1 MLVAYY
7 RRPDGSIRYFHS
19 VDNAKR
25 DTIHERAE
33 TYNNDP
39 RTRDKVHIVEYAPD
53 SFEAHLF
60 EVATKAK
67 LFSIETLNDLL
78 SDLADAENQIL
89 DLIRQAEEA
98 AE

>member
-19 VDNAKR
+19 VDTARR
-25 DTIHERAE
+25 DTIYESAE
-33 TYNNDP
+33 TYNSDP
-39 RTRDKVHIVEYAPD
+39 RMRDKVTIVEYAPD

-60 EVATKAK
+60 EAAMKARS
-67 LFSIETLNDLL
+67 LSVETLRDLL

-89 DLIRQAEEA
+89 DLLHQAEEA
-98 AE
+98 ER

>member
-25 DTIHERAE
+25 DTIYESAE

-39 RTRDKVHIVEYAPD
+39 RTPDKVHIVEYAPD

-67 LFSIETLNDLL
+67 LFNIETLNDLL
-78 SDLADAENQIL
+78 SDLADAENYIL
-89 DLIRQAEEA
+89 DLIHQAAEA
-98 AE
+98 AP

>member
-7 RRPDGSIRYFHS
+7 RKPDGSIRYFHS
-19 VDNAKR
+19 VDDARR
-25 DTIHERAE
+25 DTIYESAE

-39 RTRDKVHIVEYAPD
+39 RTRDKVTIVEYAPD

-60 EVATKAK
+60 EAATKARS
-67 LFSIETLNDLL
+67 LSIETLRDLL

-89 DLIRQAEEA
+89 DLIHQAEEA
-98 AE
+98 ER